1 MEITYDPQVDMLG
14 IILNAKLSR
23 GAKEVAPGVVMDFD
37 EDGRVIAIEI
47 EHASQFTDVSAV
59 AVKLLKPTQVK

>member
-37 EDGRVIAIEI
+37 EDGKVIAIEI

-59 AVKLLKPTQVK
+59 EVKLLKPTQVK